1 MNPGFTTPDEN
12 VAIFIAVTKSFD
24 IRYYNLV
31 KPITLLLADDH
42 FIVREGLRAC
52 FADQKQI
59 KIVGE
64 ASNGKE
70 AIEKAEALRP
80 DVILLDISMPVM
92 SGIEALP
99 ILRRRVQN
107 SKIIVLTIHN
117 SKEYV
122 SRILKSGAHGY
133 VLKDAAPAELLRAIE
148 SVYGGDAFFSPAVS
162 KTLVSSIQ
170 REEAELSK
178 RECEVL
184 SLIAEGYSNVE
195 IAERLFI
202 SERTVG
208 THRERIMKKLDIHS
222 AAGLTKYAIAH
233 GLTGAK

>member
-1 MNPGFTTPDEN
+1 M
-12 VAIFIAVTKSFD
+12 
-24 IRYYNLV
+24 

-92 SGIEALP
+92 SGIEATP
-99 ILRRRVQN
+99 ILRRRVKN
-107 SKIIVLTIHN
+107 SKIIILTIHN
-117 SKEYV
+117 NKEYV

-133 VLKDAAPAELLRAIE
+133 VLKDAAPAELLNAIE
-148 SVYGGDAFFSPAVS
+148 SVHRGDAFLSPAVS
-162 KTLVSSIQ
+162 KTLVTTIQ
-170 REEAELSK
+170 REEAELSE
-178 RECEVL
+178 REREVL
-184 SLIAEGYSNVE
+184 SLIAEGHSSIE

-233 GLTGAK
+233 GLISAK